1 MSCSSCD
8 KAYSTKSNLNKHIRQ
23 AHKTATSAPKY
34 SCDDCSEK
42 FFTLNELKTH
52 SISKH
57 DFRPSYEQ
65 HHFPTISDFHSWKE
79 QVEKDSCSRFV
90 ATSGAS
96 EKKKVTY
103 LSCHRSGE
111 FSSEGKG
118 LRKLK
123 KQGSVKAGCRCFA
136 SMTVREKETGVS
148 VLFQTTHKG
157 HDFLLKHTLLT
168 PTERA
173 AIAAKLQQG
182 VSLDAVLDGVRE
194 SLDKTLQRKHL
205 LVRQDLC
212 NIMRDFDLSHS
223 ERLHSNDHTSVL
235 LWVESMK
242 KNDDNPV
249 LFFKHQGQADNAE
262 MLNREECEKLE
273 NSDFMLAIMTK
284 PQEELLKKL
293 GTDRICIDGTH
304 GTTGCDFQLVTLLCV
319 DEFGA
324 GFPVAYCITNR
335 VDRKAMLAFLKAI
348 KVRTGQVA
356 ANAFMSDDAP
366 AFFNAWKDVMG
377 EPKHRLLC
385 AWHVD
390 KNWREN
396 IKRHI
401 RDANLQAFTY
411 KALRTVLDSPNEDSF
426 KDSLASFFAWCD
438 LEGQN
443 EEGLIKF
450 KEYFRQHYA
459 NRPETW
465 AACFR
470 RNAGI
475 NTNMRLEALHKLL
488 KYCYLDGQQNKRVD
502 KLISVLLKLTRNKIF
517 DRLIKLIKNAE
528 TESQRKVTERHN
540 GGLKIAASRVSS
552 AGIGQWTV
560 QSQSQPATM
569 YVVTSQS
576 GGMCQESCSFACPI
590 CRVCAHNTTC
600 SCPDNE
606 LRRNLCKHI
615 HAVFINKM
623 NNTDEGQQPVE
634 EDMQGCQPDL
644 PTSQAT
650 PAAAPPL
657 PKVASLQDM
666 TQEEEC
672 VEVFYVPAAPPTD
685 SSTQSPEAS
694 GDLVLCIS
702 PSPSPSPEKSGES
715 REVSPGPSAHTEDSD
730 AATPPSHGRSPERE
744 ETPEKAFLRCE
755 VTRYSILY
763 RGAKKKIKTLQQ
775 CRRRLTSRVAHLQ
788 DEVKELKARVLD
800 AELKA
805 S

>member
-1 MSCSSCD
+1 
-8 KAYSTKSNLNKHIRQ
+8 
-23 AHKTATSAPKY
+23 
-34 SCDDCSEK
+34 
-42 FFTLNELKTH
+42 
-52 SISKH
+52 
-57 DFRPSYEQ
+57 
-65 HHFPTISDFHSWKE
+65 
-79 QVEKDSCSRFV
+79 
-90 ATSGAS
+90 
-96 EKKKVTY
+96 
-103 LSCHRSGE
+103 
-111 FSSEGKG
+111 
-118 LRKLK
+118 
-123 KQGSVKAGCRCFA
+123 
-136 SMTVREKETGVS
+136 
-148 VLFQTTHKG
+148 
-157 HDFLLKHTLLT
+157 
-168 PTERA
+168 
-173 AIAAKLQQG
+173 
-182 VSLDAVLDGVRE
+182 
-194 SLDKTLQRKHL
+194 
-205 LVRQDLC
+205 
-212 NIMRDFDLSHS
+212 
-223 ERLHSNDHTSVL
+223 
-235 LWVESMK
+235 
-242 KNDDNPV
+242 
-249 LFFKHQGQADNAE
+249 
-262 MLNREECEKLE
+262 
-273 NSDFMLAIMTK
+273 
-284 PQEELLKKL
+284 
-293 GTDRICIDGTH
+293 
-304 GTTGCDFQLVTLLCV
+304 
-319 DEFGA
+319 
-324 GFPVAYCITNR
+324 
-335 VDRKAMLAFLKAI
+335 MLAFRKAI

-552 AGIGQWTV
+552 AGIAQWTV

-576 GGMCQESCSFACPI
+576 GGMCQESCSFACPR

-623 NNTDEGQQPVE
+623 DNTDEGQQPVE

-657 PKVASLQDM
+657 PKDCNSEREVEDAVASLVALNSIKETGTKNSQGRCTSMMQAISQYLQNPDP
-666 TQEEEC
+666 ED
-672 VEVFYVPAAPPTD
+672 EVAPWLEPALGQILDKLSVAAGAYQHPVANTPSNKKIEKQLRFVSTKRKPKHAAPGKMAKPTIIEQKAVQD
-685 SSTQSPEAS
+685 VLNAAGGS
-694 GDLVLCIS
+694 G
-702 PSPSPSPEKSGES
+702 GQ
-715 REVSPGPSAHTEDSD
+715 HT
-730 AATPPSHGRSPERE
+730 
-744 ETPEKAFLRCE
+744 AFDH
-755 VTRYSILY
+755 TY
-763 RGAKKKIKTLQQ
+763 
-775 CRRRLTSRVAHLQ
+775 
-788 DEVKELKARVLD
+788 
-800 AELKA
+800 
-805 S
+805 